1 MLRPQDLNIDLET
14 IERLSR
20 DELRALW
27 TQELGDRP
35 PQSLGRDV
43 LALGVAYARQER
55 LYGGLTKPV
64 KKELDRL
71 LADALADGVIEG
83 RKPVATPLPR
93 TGTILVREWQ
103 GTTHHVTVVNDGFL
117 WNGQTH
123 RSLSNIAR
131 AITGTKWNGPRF
143 FGMREP
149 KAKTQESRRGS

>member
-1 MLRPQDLNIDLET
+1 
-14 IERLSR
+14 
-20 DELRALW
+20 
-27 TQELGDRP
+27 
-35 PQSLGRDV
+35 
-43 LALGVAYARQER
+43 
-55 LYGGLTKPV
+55 
-64 KKELDRL
+64 
-71 LADALADGVIEG
+71 VIEG
-83 RKPVATPLPR
+83 RERVATPLPR